1 MEHIVM
7 TLLVRREPGDSAGCA
22 YAVQMTFPK
31 ELSPGEMV
39 SLTSARLIHKRGN
52 RSTASE
58 TIDSYRP
65 QEWRAADLPEQAQ
78 YAARFNGNPRP
89 WYCVMRSLCRSVYDF
104 PGSGDRDT
112 NNGQVWAG
120 MENLEKEWKA
130 ERKMHQR
137 CREELEAEWEMR
149 FASETGISL
158 DGPDDERPAAQW
170 AWRQIGPR

>member
-7 TLLVRREPGDSAGCA
+7 TLLVRRRPGENTECP
-22 YAVQMTFPK
+22 YAVQITFPK
-31 ELSPGEMV
+31 ELSPGEMT

-52 RSTASE
+52 RSTVSE

-65 QEWRAADLPEQAQ
+65 QEWRAADLSEQAH
-78 YAARFNGNPRP
+78 YAAQFNGNPRP
-89 WYCVMRSLCRSVYDF
+89 WYCVMRSLCKSVYDY
-104 PGSGDRDT
+104 PGSGDKYT

-120 MENLEKEWKA
+120 MDKLEKELKT

-137 CREELEAEWEMR
+137 CEEELEAEWKMR
-149 FASETGISL
+149 VTGETGTALASR
-158 DGPDDERPAAQW
+158 DDEGPSVQW